1 MHNEKFLQYKIIYL
15 KIDLNICKNL
25 NPFEVVFEGKY
36 YITVFVTV
44 MAFYLMVFYE
54 NLYTY
59 EMEYQN
65 SLHNL

>member
-25 NPFEVVFEGKY
+25 NSFEVVFEGKY

-65 SLHNL
+65 SLYNL